1 MAKKKQTTKKGKIDY
16 FAALYDVA
24 RMINA
29 SLDPSRVLEEIVRCV
44 TNAMGMKACS
54 LRLLAADGERLKLGA
69 SYGLSSDYL
78 HKGPILIKESGLDQK
93 VIKGKTILIKNAQTD
108 KQFQYGERAKA
119 EGIKSVLVVPLI
131 IEKKA
136 IGVLRVYSDEICEFD
151 EREIQFVEAVANLSA
166 ISIDNARLHENL
178 RIECDLMAAYKDRL
192 DDN

>member
-1 MAKKKQTTKKGKIDY
+1 MAKKKQTTKNGKIDY

-131 IEKKA
+131 IAKKA

>member
-1 MAKKKQTTKKGKIDY
+1 MAKKKQITKKGEIDY

-24 RMINA
+24 RVVNA

-44 TNAMGMKACS
+44 TKAMNVKACS
-54 LRLLAADGERLKLGA
+54 LRLLVAEGKRLKLGA

-136 IGVLRVYSDEICEFD
+136 IGVLRVYAEETREFD
-151 EREIQFVEAVANLSA
+151 EREVKFVEAVANLSA

-178 RIECDLMAAYKDRL
+178 RIECDLMAAHKYRL

>member
-131 IEKKA
+131 IAKKA

>member
-1 MAKKKQTTKKGKIDY
+1 MAKKKQTKKKGEIDY

-108 KQFQYGERAKA
+108 KQFQYGGKAKA
-119 EGIKSVLVVPLI
+119 ESIKSVLVVPLI
-131 IEKKA
+131 IEKRA

-178 RIECDLMAAYKDRL
+178 RIECDLMAAYKYRL

>member
-1 MAKKKQTTKKGKIDY
+1 MAKRKQTTKKGEIDY

-108 KQFQYGERAKA
+108 KQFQYGGKAKA
-119 EGIKSVLVVPLI
+119 ESIKSVLVVPLI
-131 IEKKA
+131 IEKRA

-151 EREIQFVEAVANLSA
+151 KREIQFVEAVANLSA

-178 RIECDLMAAYKDRL
+178 RIECDLMAAYKYRL

>member
-1 MAKKKQTTKKGKIDY
+1 MAKRKQTTKKGEIDY

-108 KQFQYGERAKA
+108 KQFQYGGKAKA
-119 EGIKSVLVVPLI
+119 ESIKSVLVVPLI
-131 IEKKA
+131 IEKRA

-178 RIECDLMAAYKDRL
+178 RIECDLMAAYKYRL

>member
-1 MAKKKQTTKKGKIDY
+1 MAKKKQTKKKGEIDY

-108 KQFQYGERAKA
+108 KQFQYGGKAKA
-119 EGIKSVLVVPLI
+119 ESIKSVLVVPLI
-131 IEKKA
+131 IEKRA

-151 EREIQFVEAVANLSA
+151 KREIQFVEAVANLSA

-178 RIECDLMAAYKDRL
+178 RIECDLMAAYKYRL

>member
-1 MAKKKQTTKKGKIDY
+1 
-16 FAALYDVA
+16 
-24 RMINA
+24 MINA

-108 KQFQYGERAKA
+108 KQFQYGGKAKA
-119 EGIKSVLVVPLI
+119 ESIKSVLVVPLI
-131 IEKKA
+131 IEKRA

-151 EREIQFVEAVANLSA
+151 KREIQFVEAVANLSA

-178 RIECDLMAAYKDRL
+178 RIECDLMAAYKYRL